1 MKITSSLKAAPIFLL
16 LLAGCSVTGPLH
28 RRGYNASVV
37 HTPKQLREDPAK
49 EYQPDYIKIEHID
62 VPTEI
67 LCADHDT
74 REWRAGN
81 ACRYRKSWS
90 SLNPQPSRA
99 FGQSRYIDFVVT
111 LPKKLQEHA
120 VALS

>member
-1 MKITSSLKAAPIFLL
+1 MKITNSLKTAPIFLL

-62 VPTEI
+62 GRPTEFFVPTTTLENGEQVMCMQI
-67 LCADHDT
+67 QEVVVVA
-74 REWRAGN
+74 
-81 ACRYRKSWS
+81 KSR
-90 SLNPQPSRA
+90 SLPERM
-99 FGQSRYIDFVVT
+99 GKVDID
-111 LPKKLQEHA
+111 
-120 VALS
+120 LSLIHI